1 MKQAKLR
8 AAGGNIDRQ
17 GVVEAMIAAS
27 VEAAQAGVMQRF
39 DEIARERGFDE
50 GDIGKKDQG
59 RCRHSVLHVS
69 PNFA

>member
-39 DEIARERGFDE
+39 DEIARERGFHE
-50 GDIGKKDQG
+50 GDAGERETGADDACCNRSSTFG
-59 RCRHSVLHVS
+59 
-69 PNFA
+69 